1 MIPVHNLN
9 DLELKRIR
17 VACSYLF
24 MPELARNDDFL
35 KNVTPASVKK
45 AFRDKAKMYH
55 PDLHFHESKD
65 MLHRRQERF
74 LKIQESYEHLYSYF
88 LENTF
93 TVYEQGSGRG
103 DVIAVGG
110 AKGGIGKSIFA
121 VNLAVLLASMGK
133 KTVLVDLDLGGA
145 NVHLYLGELTLKG
158 SINDF
163 LHGTVPR
170 FQDIAIRSRYGPFFV
185 GGDSSQLG
193 VANITFAQKLKL
205 LKAVKSMD
213 ADYVILDLGGDT
225 TFNIIDFFLAA
236 DHGIVVTTCDP
247 ASYLEAYTFL
257 KVALYRK
264 INRIFGAESVYP
276 EKRDEALRDLLY
288 EFTTPSN
295 GSRENTIRELF
306 TLIKEKQPRH
316 LSLVKEVVSSYHP
329 RLVVNRVT
337 GSCNVNEVVER
348 IKSVSKKMLSVNVN
362 YIGSLPY
369 QQEIEASVRELV
381 PVIAK
386 YPQGTIAKQTRFI
399 VHKLLS

>member
-1 MIPVHNLN
+1 MIHIDNLN
-9 DLELKRIR
+9 EGELNRIR
-17 VACSYLF
+17 ISCAYLF
-24 MPELARNDDFL
+24 SPDLASNDEFL
-35 KNVTPASVKK
+35 KNLNPASVKK

-55 PDLHFHESKD
+55 PDLHAHESSE
-65 MLHRRQERF
+65 MLHRRKERF
-74 LKIQESYEHLYSYF
+74 LKIQESNEHLGSY
-88 LENTF
+88 LLGNTL
-93 TVYEQGSGRG
+93 TMYEQGSGKG
-103 DVIAVGG
+103 DIIAVGG

-121 VNLAVLLASMGK
+121 VNLAVLLTSMGK

-145 NVHLYLGELTLKG
+145 NVHLYLGELTMKG

-163 LHGTVPR
+163 LHGTVSS
-170 FQDIAIRSRYGPFFV
+170 FQDIAVRSRYGPFFI

-193 VANITFAQKLKL
+193 AANITFAQKLKL

-225 TFNIIDFFLAA
+225 TYNIIDFFLAA

-247 ASYLEAYTFL
+247 ASYLEAYNFL

-264 INRIFGAESVYP
+264 INRIFGAESVFR
-276 EKRDEALRDLLY
+276 EKKDADLQELIY
-288 EFTTPSN
+288 EFTTSSN

-306 TLIKEKQPRH
+306 ALIKEKQPRH
-316 LSLVKEVVSSYHP
+316 LSLMKDVISSYRP

-337 GSCNVNEVVER
+337 GSCNVNEVVARVRE
-348 IKSVSKKMLSVNVN
+348 VSKKMLSVNVD

-369 QQEIEASVRELV
+369 QKEIEASVRDLV

-386 YPQGTIAKQTRFI
+386 YPQGTFTKQTRLI
-399 VHKLLS
+399 VNKLLS